1 MSQLYVV
8 SGPTAVGKGT
18 LVKAIKNRYP
28 QIYVSI
34 SVTTRQPRK
43 TEKNGVDYFFID
55 DQQFDSLI
63 LENGLL
69 EWAEIHGKTRYGT
82 PKAEV
87 ESALNKGKTVLL
99 EIDVQGALQVKER
112 YPKAQLVFIKP
123 PSFSV
128 LLERIT
134 LRGTES
140 QAQIARRME
149 TAKWEMTQM
158 DKFDYQ
164 IENDVLEET
173 IESLV
178 DLFGLQVSN
187 H

>member
-1 MSQLYVV
+1 MI

-18 LVKAIKNRYP
+18 LVKALKSRYP

-34 SVTTRQPRK
+34 SVTTRQPRQ
-43 TEKNGVDYFFID
+43 TERDGVDYFFIND
-55 DQQFDSLI
+55 SQFDSLI
-63 LENGLL
+63 SENGLL

-82 PKAEV
+82 PRAEV
-87 ESALNKGKTVLL
+87 EVALRAGKIVLL
-99 EIDVQGALQVKER
+99 EIDVQGALQVKARFPEA
-112 YPKAQLVFIKP
+112 KLVFIKP
-123 PSFSV
+123 PSFAV

-134 LRGTES
+134 ARGTES
-140 QAQIARRME
+140 DAQIARRME

-164 IENDVLEET
+164 VENDVLEET

-187 H
+187 Q